1 MKRLL
6 SILLTFALLGSLSA
20 TAAEVAAM
28 AVILKT
34 KGSVEH
40 GPAGVEAWKPAQQG
54 QVLASGDRLRTGSGS
69 EVAILFV
76 DDKSLLKLAEDTEV
90 TLQASAEGR
99 TVSKRVWMGVGD
111 LWAKV
116 TKQDDP
122 HFLVET
128 PTSVASVKGSEFY
141 SRERGD
147 TGNRL
152 HAISGRYAYGN
163 EFGQVELGGGFT
175 GSSDGQRPPS
185 SRATRD
191 DELPDFGGINGYGQL
206 DENGDREIRI
216 GFRNSEGETRTLI
229 IPLEEP
235 E

>member
-1 MKRLL
+1 MKRLT
-6 SILLTFALLGSLSA
+6 SILLILALLGILSA
-20 TAAEVAAM
+20 TAEEVAGM

-34 KGSVEH
+34 LGSVQH
-40 GPAGVEAWKPAQQG
+40 AAAGGDVWTPAEQG
-54 QVLASGDRLRTGSGS
+54 QVLASGDRLRTASAS

-90 TLQASAEGR
+90 TLHASAEGR

-122 HFLVET
+122 HFQVET

-163 EFGQVELGGGFT
+163 EFGQVEFGAGFT
-175 GSSDGQRPPS
+175 GSSDGQRPPV

-191 DELPDFGGINGYGQL
+191 DELPGFGGINGYGQL

-216 GFRNSEGETRTLI
+216 GFRNAEGETRTLI